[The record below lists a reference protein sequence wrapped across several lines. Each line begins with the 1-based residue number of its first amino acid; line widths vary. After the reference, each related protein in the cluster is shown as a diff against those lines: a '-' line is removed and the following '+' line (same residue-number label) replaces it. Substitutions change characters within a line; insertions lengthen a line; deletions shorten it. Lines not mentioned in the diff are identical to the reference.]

1 MSSVKVLAE
10 AKSKIELSDAT
21 LIERCLKGEQDA
33 WETIIRRYQ
42 NLIYSVPIRYHFSS
56 QDAAD
61 VFQHV
66 CVILLEKLKTLRN
79 SETLSSW
86 LYITTKRQCWKIAK
100 KKKMETELQE
110 TSDEVSDSNS
120 ENLVLQHQIKT
131 GVDQL
136 SGKCRDLIFAL
147 YYADPPYSYDQ
158 ITEKLAIP
166 FGSIGPTRAR
176 CLEKLRKMLSGKE

>member
-1 MSSVKVLAE
+1 MSSVKVPAE
-10 AKSKIELSDAT
+10 AKSRTELSDAT

-33 WETIIRRYQ
+33 WEAIIRRYQ

-110 TSDEVSDSNS
+110 TSDEISDSNS

-158 ITEKLAIP
+158 ITEKLGIP

-176 CLEKLRKMLSGKE
+176 CLEKLRKMLSGKD